1 MMRLMES
8 GDFAKWE
15 HKYISENYGQCLDL
29 KPKKAKRKPL
39 KLEQFTSSF
48 ILLGVGL
55 SLGLLV
61 FLWERF
67 FARRP

>member
-8 GDFAKWE
+8 GNFANWE
-15 HKYISENYGQCLDL
+15 KKYISENYGQCLDL
-29 KPKKAKRKPL
+29 QPKKAKRKRL
-39 KLEQFTSSF
+39 NLDEFLSTF
-48 ILLGVGL
+48 ILLCVGL

>member
-1 MMRLMES
+1 MES

-15 HKYISENYGQCLDL
+15 HKYISGNYGQCLDL
-29 KPKKAKRKPL
+29 KPKKATRKRL
-39 KLEQFTSSF
+39 NLAEFLSTF

-55 SLGLLV
+55 TLGLMV